1 MMGLPIFIAPVC
13 WDIYPRCTYEQT
25 TFNMFVHTSLFLFIP
40 LILLNLKIILDKK
53 LLINIIIFLF
63 YSIVCL
69 SKNSLYSFVLLFSL
83 SPIIFGW
90 GGLNLSLERI
100 NYKYFLYAAAVGSIA
115 SLGAYLVVGGE
126 QYLASLVIYSYLNYW
141 NDYMIILWLISFSS
155 HGFSNKS
162 IVSSKME
169 FLLVF
174 VLISGAVLLSAS
186 RASIVF
192 LIFAFIGFA
201 KDVKL
206 NFFHFM
212 APIGLSLTALANDRR
227 LNEKFESVLHA
238 DPVSGRGDI
247 WESGFAILAE
257 NPIFGVSDID
267 ISSLHSTWVDIFV
280 IFGLSSV
287 FLFTVLL
294 ISIRKLISNSIQKT
308 ISLGLIGFFLGPF
321 SFNVPLRQLNIFF
334 ALFILI
340 SLALS
345 ARRNFCAH
353 SK

>member
-1 MMGLPIFIAPVC
+1 MQVKK
-13 WDIYPRCTYEQT
+13 
-25 TFNMFVHTSLFLFIP
+25 VKP
-40 LILLNLKIILDKK
+40 LI
-53 LLINIIIFLF
+53 
-63 YSIVCL
+63 
-69 SKNSLYSFVLLFSL
+69 
-83 SPIIFGW
+83 
-90 GGLNLSLERI
+90 
-100 NYKYFLYAAAVGSIA
+100 
-115 SLGAYLVVGGE
+115 
-126 QYLASLVIYSYLNYW
+126 
-141 NDYMIILWLISFSS
+141 
-155 HGFSNKS
+155 
-162 IVSSKME
+162 
-169 FLLVF
+169 F
-174 VLISGAVLLSAS
+174 VLIYGALLLSAS